1 MVEVLHVLCLMML
14 FVSVST
20 LLAHL
25 QTAPVQVSVTRV
37 LLSKPIDSPTIVC
50 VGCSIRCS
58 ISRPKL
64 IWFEHP

>member
-25 QTAPVQVSVTRV
+25 QTAPV
-37 LLSKPIDSPTIVC
+37 
-50 VGCSIRCS
+50 
-58 ISRPKL
+58 
-64 IWFEHP
+64 